1 MNGYFFGK
9 YFKCVSEDA
18 SIAFIPALHRRGG
31 RTDASLQIITP
42 DGALN
47 VPFPEMKKEKDG
59 SLSLGA
65 CSFSDRGITLS
76 HTDGETV
83 LGGEVKFS
91 GRTPLGRNIMGPFR
105 FLPFMQCRHSVYSMH
120 HRVDGELFVCG
131 KSYRFNG
138 GHGYTEGDRGVSFPK
153 KYVWSQCFAPDVSLM
168 LAAATVPIGPAE
180 ICGTIASVMCGK
192 REYRLATYSGAR
204 AEFPARDEIIIRQG
218 GYTLRAKLLG
228 GASHTLS
235 APQFGKMS
243 RMIRE
248 GIAVSAEYSF
258 CCEGRTICAFSSD
271 RASFEYEM

>member
-1 MNGYFFGK
+1 
-9 YFKCVSEDA
+9 
-18 SIAFIPALHRRGG
+18 
-31 RTDASLQIITP
+31 
-42 DGALN
+42 
-47 VPFPEMKKEKDG
+47 
-59 SLSLGA
+59 
-65 CSFSDRGITLS
+65 
-76 HTDGETV
+76 
-83 LGGEVKFS
+83 
-91 GRTPLGRNIMGPFR
+91 
-105 FLPFMQCRHSVYSMH
+105 
-120 HRVDGELFVCG
+120 
-131 KSYRFNG
+131 
-138 GHGYTEGDRGVSFPK
+138 
-153 KYVWSQCFAPDVSLM
+153 
-168 LAAATVPIGPAE
+168 
-180 ICGTIASVMCGK
+180 MCGK